1 MPEHTISKEEE
12 NKIYDVIIVGGGPA
26 GLTAAIYTSR
36 RAMKTLVISKDVG
49 GQISLTDDVENYPGF
64 ESIEGLALAQKFQTQ
79 AAKTGAEFLFEE
91 ATNIVKQA
99 DNTFVVETGSHR
111 QIKAKTIVLAFGL
124 TPRNLEVPGEKELTG
139 KGVTYCATCDGP
151 LYKGKTV
158 VVVGGGNAALDAA
171 EYMSKLAKKV
181 YLLVR
186 KDKFR
191 REQILADKVLAD
203 ENIEVIFNATTT
215 EVKGKDRVEA
225 LAYQVGEDAQN
236 KEIKV
241 DGVFIE
247 IGHLAST
254 KWLANL
260 NLDLTERGEIKIT
273 VDNETNIAGMFAAGD
288 ITEITYKQAV
298 ISAGEGCKAALQA
311 YRHLQGDKPLT
322 PDWTPKK

>member
-1 MPEHTISKEEE
+1 MSD
-12 NKIYDVIIVGGGPA
+12 NKSSNGGEDKVYDVVIVGAGPA

-64 ESIEGLALAQKFQTQ
+64 ESIEGLALAQKFQQQ

-91 ATNIVKQA
+91 VCHVEKIA
-99 DNTFVVETGSHR
+99 DKNFIIETGSKK
-111 QIKAKTIVLAFGL
+111 QIKAKTIILAFGL
-124 TPRNLEVPGEKELTG
+124 TPRNLDVPGEKELSG
-139 KGVTYCATCDGP
+139 RGVTYCATCDGP
-151 LYKGKTV
+151 LYKGKNV

-171 EYMSKLAKKV
+171 EYMSKLATKV
-181 YLLVR
+181 YLIVR

-191 REQILADKVLAD
+191 GEQILADQVLAT
-203 ENIEVIFNATTT
+203 ENIEVVFNAATTAI
-215 EVKGKDRVEA
+215 KGQNKVES
-225 LAYQVGEDAQN
+225 LLYQTDDGQN
-236 KEIKV
+236 KEIQV
-241 DGVFIE
+241 DGIFIE
-247 IGHLAST
+247 IGHLATT

-260 NLDLTERGEIKIT
+260 GLNLTERGEIKIT
-273 VDNETNIAGMFAAGD
+273 EDNETNIAGIFAAGD

-311 YRHLQGDKPLT
+311 YRHLQGDKPMT